1 MINIRLARNDEA
13 SQIQAL
19 LRPDNPLVDE
29 LDWSDIYPYW
39 LVAEVDGKI
48 VGCLQVCLGKPI
60 GRLECLTLAPWL
72 SSHRKGR
79 VLQDLV
85 FAGLATLRAS
95 GAGAASGMVSFEN
108 RVFKRWLKRHG
119 WLVAYSGNLLVK
131 SL

>member
-1 MINIRLARNDEA
+1 MQIRLAQNDEA

-19 LRPDNPLVDE
+19 LRYDGFEVDD

-39 LVAEVDGKI
+39 LVAWHDGKI

-79 VLQDLV
+79 ILQDLV

-95 GAGAASGMVSFEN
+95 GAGAAASMVSFEN
-108 RVFKRWLKRHG
+108 RSLQRWVKRHG
-119 WLVAYSGNLLVK
+119 AARAYGGNIFVKLL
-131 SL
+131 